1 MVNEELGGNLAARH
15 LLDQGARHLIY
26 LAGNL
31 ELTAISRRLSGVQK
45 AVASAG
51 AGLHVVEA
59 PNLKIGHVHQT
70 IMLDPQLIP
79 RRSSLR

>member
-51 AGLHVVEA
+51 QAC
-59 PNLKIGHVHQT
+59 T
-70 IMLDPQLIP
+70 
-79 RRSSLR
+79 